1 MIGSQQPTLFFVN
14 FLFDE
19 KFISSGKRCKLLWK
33 LNPIPTNHSN
43 TVLKRPSTLP
53 TPTPKRKPPPSRTY
67 QNDEL
72 KCLKKNDLINSFEE
86 PNEKHAPQ
94 NFLCKKS
101 ENSIIYFNLIFDD
114 TTNFPKTLDA
124 IKIDQNLHV
133 KRKYNGLPVPL
144 PSWFV
149 QGGDA
154 KLKRI
159 SILQNIPSYIR
170 NMVVEKKTQY

>member
-1 MIGSQQPTLFFVN
+1 MEI
-14 FLFDE
+14 
-19 KFISSGKRCKLLWK
+19 K
-33 LNPIPTNHSN
+33 SN
-43 TVLKRPSTLP
+43 TNQSFQYCFKKTFNIANSYTKKKA
-53 TPTPKRKPPPSRTY
+53 TTFKNIPKWWV
-67 QNDEL
+67 

-124 IKIDQNLHV
+124 IKIDLNLHV

-144 PSWFV
+144 TSWFV

-170 NMVVEKKTQY
+170 NMVVEKKNSVLGEMKSRLY